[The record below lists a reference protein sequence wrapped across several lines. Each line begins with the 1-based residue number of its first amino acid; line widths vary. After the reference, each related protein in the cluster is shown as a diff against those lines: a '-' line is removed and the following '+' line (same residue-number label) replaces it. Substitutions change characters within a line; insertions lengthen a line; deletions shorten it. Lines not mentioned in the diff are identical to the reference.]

1 METREVFSVF
11 NKFSKEHVKQRP
23 SSGYMDSQITDIVL
37 CQDNS
42 FVWLEVFRGNLCKV
56 IRPLKYKFS
65 DKNED
70 WRNTVSK
77 RKRESRGEKMHA
89 WQFNCDD
96 TINKN
101 INRLIFGHTVPD
113 FVEWGIV
120 CPRDSHSVQMLRDE
134 DRAEWSNGF
143 LSREIFKSYP
153 DIKYGRHLRFFDL
166 ETGILSADL
175 YEKSA
180 SDLYELFRILPTE
193 EGISIEPIKERK

>member
-1 METREVFSVF
+1 MEMRQTLSVF
-11 NKFSKEHVKQRP
+11 NKFQTAYVRQFP
-23 SSGYMDSQITDIVL
+23 LDGYMDSQITDIVL
-37 CQDNS
+37 CQDS
-42 FVWLEVFRGNLCKV
+42 SSVWLEVFRGNLCKI

-70 WRNTVSK
+70 WRNIVSK

-101 INRLIFGHTVPD
+101 VNRLIFGHTVPD

-120 CPRDSHSVQMLRDE
+120 CPRDSHFLQMLRDQ

-153 DIKYGRHLRFFDL
+153 GIKYGRHLCFFDL

-175 YEKSA
+175 YEESA
-180 SDLYELFRILPTE
+180 SELHELFRIYPAE
-193 EGISIEPIKERK
+193 GGISIEPIKGRK